1 MQMLTYMEVVANL
14 ISTSSAIIQLDIHVW
29 DYLVDN
35 DFAFKIIDAGDSPAL
50 EPFSH
55 GKTEQLCDSCKDLDF
70 WTTGFHIEDDL
81 SELKVRQENC
91 QFCSMRWEAC
101 KYLEGYSPSARFDR
115 IDSVM
120 KLNESDPPVFSICS
134 GPGLNLPASLQVGL
148 PQVTEAARTPYQ
160 IRLINTWIKECDEN
174 HPKCRGLPQKDG
186 PGSRKA
192 FQLPTRLIDIG
203 QPGSKI
209 KLYETQPDDKTENL
223 KYIAL
228 SHQWGDP
235 TASNHFRT
243 TTQNYAAHLINI
255 DFYKLPDT
263 FKDAVTMTRDMGIR
277 YLWIDSICIIQ
288 GPDGDFNTES
298 QKMEDVFS
306 SAYCVIAASCARD
319 QWDGFLKNRLESDSR
334 RFATFRNGRD
344 PPFYVCQFLDDFNA
358 DVLEGPL
365 NKRGWVLQERVLA
378 RRTIFFTDKQI
389 YWECGKGVRCET
401 LTHMKNELAA
411 FLGDPNFPEIAIH
424 SPRADRDTSHGEK
437 ILYYQDLY
445 KTYSRLAFSKP
456 EDRGVAMNG
465 LEQRL
470 SRGFVCNGK
479 FGILDDKSLFHR
491 GLLWRRAVTVTS
503 MEKILFPADRQQV
516 PSWSWMAVKGE
527 MDYIPVPFGTVD
539 WETSLKSPLRHTLTF
554 KDEQSRTME
563 IRAKANELVPGHGDD
578 LEEFYDRVSDHE
590 GTPRKVLCVV
600 VGINKGS
607 GRAEEKFH
615 FVLLVS
621 PKPSSG
627 PWVCERVG
635 AGKVPGSWIDFTRP
649 AADIGIC

>member
-1 MQMLTYMEVVANL
+1 M
-14 ISTSSAIIQLDIHVW
+14 QLDIHVW

-50 EPFSH
+50 DPFSH
-55 GKTEQLCDSCKDLDF
+55 GQTEHLCDSCKDLEF
-70 WTTGFHIEDDL
+70 WATGFHIEDEL

-115 IDSVM
+115 VDSVM
-120 KLNESDPPVFSICS
+120 KLNENDPPVFSICS
-134 GPGLNLPASLQVGL
+134 GPGLNLPSSLQVGL

-209 KLYETQPDDKTENL
+209 KLYETRPEDKTENL

-243 TTQNYAAHLINI
+243 TTQNYAAHLNSI

-319 QWDGFLKNRLESDSR
+319 QWDGFLKNRPESDLR

-344 PPFYVCQFLDDFNA
+344 PPFYVCQFLDDFNT

-389 YWECGKGVRCET
+389 YWECGNGVRCET
-401 LTHMKNELAA
+401 LTHMKKYVYPPFYCSYRLPCISELAA

-445 KTYSRLAFSKP
+445 KTYSRLAFSKL

-491 GLLWRRAVTVTS
+491 SLLWRRAVTVTS
-503 MEKILFPADRQQV
+503 MEKISFPADRQQV

-527 MDYIPVPFGTVD
+527 MDYIPVPFDTVD

-554 KDEQSRTME
+554 KDEQSRMME
-563 IRAKANELVPGHGDD
+563 IRAKANELVHGYGND
-578 LEEFYDRVSDHE
+578 LEEFFDRVSDHE
-590 GTPRKVLCVV
+590 GTPRRILCVV
-600 VGINKGS
+600 VGKNKGS
-607 GRAEEKFH
+607 GRVEEKFH
-615 FVLLVS
+615 YVLLVS
-621 PKPSSG
+621 PEPSSG
-627 PWVCERVG
+627 PWVYERVG
-635 AGKVPGSWIDFTRP
+635 AGKIPGSWIDFTRP
-649 AADIGIC
+649 VVEIGIC